1 MGKIC
6 LNGEEY
12 GNEVVANPQ
21 GSPTETLSTIQIGA
35 TVYEL
40 PSGGD
45 GGGGDMNIKIY
56 SMVGS
61 ARNVIT
67 ENVSYEIL

>member
-1 MGKIC
+1 MAYFQCMNIG
-6 LNGEEY
+6 GG

-35 TVYEL
+35 IVYEI
-40 PSGGD
+40 PSGGR
-45 GGGGDMNIKIY
+45 GGGDTNVKIY

-61 ARNVIT
+61 ARNVIA
-67 ENVSYEIL
+67 ENIGYEIL